1 MMNRLRSGCGG
12 NPELIS
18 TAKVGILCVVSMA
31 TVLAFTTP
39 TAADVRFVAYD
50 HGVKSAYIEG
60 TIQKTDV
67 DIFSKGVED
76 SRSTVVNV
84 LLDSHGGD
92 VYAAMAI
99 GRVLRENELSV
110 AVAVPAECLSS
121 CALIYIAGVQRVNF
135 GTIGLHR
142 PYLIGSP
149 LQTAEIS
156 KAMPKM
162 LQDIRSYVSEMGVT
176 EEFFN
181 IMVNTDPANVRLYR
195 ADIED
200 LVPEK
205 DPVWEEIDVA
215 RQARQYGISTEEY
228 RTREK
233 YGEKTCK
240 TDSDYTNCTWAIDWG
255 LSLPLFRSRL
265 GLAWQKCRYSDA
277 TALALQR
284 LPKRERADSPLA
296 IQRESCIR
304 TFMLGK

>member
-99 GRVLRENELSV
+99 GRVLREGG
-110 AVAVPAECLSS
+110 AVL
-121 CALIYIAGVQRVNF
+121 
-135 GTIGLHR
+135 R
-142 PYLIGSP
+142 PPRFDLCGC
-149 LQTAEIS
+149 
-156 KAMPKM
+156 
-162 LQDIRSYVSEMGVT
+162 
-176 EEFFN
+176 F
-181 IMVNTDPANVRLYR
+181 VRR
-195 ADIED
+195 A
-200 LVPEK
+200 
-205 DPVWEEIDVA
+205 
-215 RQARQYGISTEEY
+215 
-228 RTREK
+228 
-233 YGEKTCK
+233 
-240 TDSDYTNCTWAIDWG
+240 
-255 LSLPLFRSRL
+255 
-265 GLAWQKCRYSDA
+265 
-277 TALALQR
+277 
-284 LPKRERADSPLA
+284 RER
-296 IQRESCIR
+296 IQVSQPTIHIFGLFVSKPSEYKDVSQGIR
-304 TFMLGK
+304 IVSAQ